1 MESSSS
7 WTAELRQHAAAAG
20 TYSPPAGFGNAFV
33 QELTVVGIAN
43 IEGAR
48 IVIGSSAYSAV
59 EIKGSLAMQQ
69 LTVDAPGGGG
79 GKLSL
84 VFIDPPDATDY
95 SITFPSQSRQLL
107 LDTSTG
113 SSLRGLGAVNAGSI
127 VEGFGPIT
135 TRSAISTTC
144 AAGVTDAGCGPTVT
158 FKGDVVLANTRL
170 IFSHTGTTASSSI
183 KLHGAYSVHRVGS
196 DGANTANFVS
206 FPSSAAGHPGPDP
219 TPGQMLVVENLDNRN
234 LQIQAAG
241 GGDLRDIYPGMVC
254 TYFYIGARW
263 VETARTCHVT
273 TNSNS
278 ATQCKCSRAADADC
292 VANRCSSPTN
302 ADCYAGFT

>member
-1 MESSSS
+1 
-7 WTAELRQHAAAAG
+7 
-20 TYSPPAGFGNAFV
+20 
-33 QELTVVGIAN
+33 
-43 IEGAR
+43 
-48 IVIGSSAYSAV
+48 
-59 EIKGSLAMQQ
+59 
-69 LTVDAPGGGG
+69 VDAPGGGG

-113 SSLRGLGAVNAGSI
+113 SSLRGLGAANAGSI

-158 FKGDVVLANTRL
+158 FKGDVVL
-170 IFSHTGTTASSSI
+170 
-183 KLHGAYSVHRVGS
+183 AYSVHRVGS

-278 ATQCKCSRAADADC
+278 ATQCKCSRAASQIY
-292 VANRCSSPTN
+292 VAHQPM
-302 ADCYAGFT
+302 